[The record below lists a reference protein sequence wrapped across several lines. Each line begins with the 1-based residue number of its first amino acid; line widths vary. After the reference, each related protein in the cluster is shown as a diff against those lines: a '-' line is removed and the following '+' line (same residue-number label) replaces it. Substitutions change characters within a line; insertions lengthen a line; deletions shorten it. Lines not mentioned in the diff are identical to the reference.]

1 MSKDIDAITAVVID
15 EASPLTLQELCQALT
30 AEQDF
35 VVLLIEH
42 EIVTPLGQQHD
53 DWRFDSRALRRARLA
68 RDFYYDLEVNFNGI
82 ALALELLERIK

>member
-1 MSKDIDAITAVVID
+1 MNKDIDVITAVVID
-15 EASPLTLQELCQALT
+15 ETSPLTLQELCQALT

-42 EIVTPLGQQHD
+42 EIVTPLGKQHD
-53 DWRFDSRALRRARLA
+53 DWRFDSEALRRARLA
-68 RDFYYDLEVNFNGI
+68 RDFYYDLEVNLNGI